1 MVSQASRSVLY
12 LLLALGSF
20 SSGLSARSNLVS
32 SSNAQFKIVGLHAQ
46 SVSYVE
52 ELSQHVVQVAERY
65 LDRSALQFP
74 QSILVSL
81 KPEEFAEFKV
91 DYQIRVGR
99 RGFVNLDL
107 RWEKDLSLRTT
118 CHALAEALLVRYS
131 IYKNGLDGPSVLP
144 AWPASAIGTTAY
156 LRLRPAESKRLGD
169 WIDPAATRNLEL
181 LLARKWGK
189 AVADANGYALL
200 RAMKASGIQRGN
212 IRKLMAQ
219 SIAGVNIAPAIKVL
233 SQSDDPS
240 VPEHDLVE
248 WWQRSLE
255 GLQRPELGIVDTMTV
270 SRDWLQAL
278 SDLSGVEGE
287 GVNLATIWDR
297 REDEAMREFI
307 EARYEILLLRIVS
320 VNPAYFNAA
329 RSLGALFE
337 TYLSEES
344 KRHRYMHGM
353 ATFLGDFEDA
363 KDLED
368 LVLRNLSVA
377 QDQ

>member
-200 RAMKASGIQRGN
+200 RAMKASGIQRGD

-240 VPEHDLVE
+240 VPDHDLVD

-255 GLQRPELGIVDTMTV
+255 RLQQPELGIVDTMTV

>member
-200 RAMKASGIQRGN
+200 RAMKASGIQRGD

-240 VPEHDLVE
+240 VPDHDLVD

-255 GLQRPELGIVDTMTV
+255 RLQQPDLGIVDTMTV